1 MSVNIAPTTMSFCD
15 AIDGTRVRADFPI
28 LIRESEHGGP
38 RLTYL
43 DSAASSQ
50 KPQVVIDA
58 LRDYYETTNSNIHRG
73 VYDLSEAATTAY
85 EEARQTIAGFINAR
99 SSREVVFV
107 RNTTEGINL
116 VANSWGRANLNAG
129 DLVVVTELEHHS
141 NLVPWQLI
149 AAERGVTIEAVR
161 VLPDGTL
168 DLDHYTELLARE
180 PKLVAVTHVN
190 NSLGTVNP
198 VGRMIAQAHA
208 VGAITVIDG
217 AQSVPHMATDV
228 QDLDCDFLVFSGHK
242 MLGPMGAGVLYGKRQ
257 LLEAMPPFLGGG
269 GMIRKVGIQSSTWAD
284 IPARFEAG
292 TPDVAD
298 AIGLAT
304 AVRYL
309 DGLNMDRVWDHG
321 VLITEYALEQMATV
335 PGLTIHGPG
344 VTQERSAAISFSMDG
359 VHPHDVAAIL
369 NEDGVAVRAGHHCN
383 QPLMDALGLVA
394 TTRASFYLYND
405 GEDVDRLVRSLGRV
419 VDVFR

>member
-1 MSVNIAPTTMSFCD
+1 MSVTTSPITMSFCD

-28 LIRESEHGGP
+28 LIQESEHGGP

-58 LRDYYETTNSNIHRG
+58 LRDYYETTNANIHRG
-73 VYDLSEAATTAY
+73 VYNLSEAATIAY
-85 EEARQTIAGFINAR
+85 EEARQTVASFINAR
-99 SSREVVFV
+99 STREVVFV
-107 RNTTEGINL
+107 RNTTEAINL
-116 VANSWGRANLNAG
+116 VANSWGRSNLHPG

-149 AAERGVTIEAVR
+149 AAERGATIEAVR
-161 VLPDGTL
+161 VLSDGTL
-168 DLDHYTELLARE
+168 DPDHYAELIARE
-180 PKLVAVTHVN
+180 PKLVAVAHVN

-198 VGRMIAQAHA
+198 VRRMIAQAHA
-208 VGAITVIDG
+208 AGAITVVDG

-228 QDLDCDFLVFSGHK
+228 QDLDCDFLAFSGHK
-242 MLGPMGAGVLYGKRQ
+242 MLGPMGASVLYGKREI
-257 LLEAMPPFLGGG
+257 LEAMPPFLGGG

-292 TPDVAD
+292 TPAVGD

-304 AVRYL
+304 AVTYL
-309 DGLNMDRVWDHG
+309 QSLNMDRVWDHG
-321 VLITEYALEQMATV
+321 VLITEYALERLAEV
-335 PGLTIHGPG
+335 PGLTVHGPG
-344 VTQERSAAISFSMDG
+344 VTQERSAAISFTIDG

-383 QPLMDALGLVA
+383 QPLMDALGLIA

-405 GEDVDRLVRSLGRV
+405 GEDVDRLITSLGRV
-419 VDVFR
+419 ASIFR